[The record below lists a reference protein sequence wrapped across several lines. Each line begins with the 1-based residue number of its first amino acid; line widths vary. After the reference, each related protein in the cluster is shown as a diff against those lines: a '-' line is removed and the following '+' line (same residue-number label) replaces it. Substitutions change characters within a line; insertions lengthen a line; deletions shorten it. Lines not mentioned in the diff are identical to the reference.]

1 MHDLLAHAYMLACV
15 IFHLV
20 FLGLLGYF
28 RISVLSECLLFKIK
42 FIKSKTMSI
51 DSTAFPRTDNLKFV
65 VKIINNYY
73 YWYVGCGHLL
83 SPSNGYV
90 SISSDGTTAYYTCYS
105 GYRRTGS
112 STRTCLNTG
121 VWSGS
126 VPFCTLLSQTG
137 RLTAGPVY
145 I

>member
-1 MHDLLAHAYMLACV
+1 MNVCML
-15 IFHLV
+15 
-20 FLGLLGYF
+20 
-28 RISVLSECLLFKIK
+28 K

-51 DSTAFPRTDNLKFV
+51 DSTAFPWTDNLKCL
-65 VKIINNYY
+65 VKILNNY
-73 YWYVGCGHLL
+73 YWYVGCGHLS

-112 STRTCLNTG
+112 FTRTCLNTG

-126 VPFCTLLSQTG
+126 VPFCTLGSG
-137 RLTAGPVY
+137 MLTAGQYVY
-145 I
+145 CRQFSYLSRCII